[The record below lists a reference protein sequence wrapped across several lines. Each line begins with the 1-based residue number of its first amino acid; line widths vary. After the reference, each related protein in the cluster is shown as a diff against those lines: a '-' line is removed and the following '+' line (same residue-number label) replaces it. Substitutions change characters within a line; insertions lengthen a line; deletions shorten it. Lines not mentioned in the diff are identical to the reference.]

1 MMKEEKTHE
10 VRHAPGQ
17 FNKNSCVA
25 ICTLN
30 SDLDI
35 HSDKVAA
42 TGKCFTENLGVEK
55 VVKKII
61 ANNKIRFLVLCGDD
75 VEKRKPGEAIK
86 CLAENGV
93 EENGKIIGAK
103 SLMPFIKNL
112 TESEIEYFRNQITV
126 IDLIGETDTKII
138 LNKISEIETDNPGL
152 YNGPMYKSKEI
163 PVINAGWDYRKEWT
177 VDEKYDENWFV
188 INVDSDKRQITADHY
203 TGYGEETQQ
212 CCKIIG
218 DKAEEIAAEIVKR
231 GKVTKLYHA
240 AYLGKELQKAE
251 IALAQGKKYV
261 QEDNYAD
268 FQ

>member
-1 MMKEEKTHE
+1 MMYQFSKT
-10 VRHAPGQ
+10 
-17 FNKNSCVA
+17 SCVA

-35 HSDKVAA
+35 PLDKVAA
-42 TGKCFTENLGVEK
+42 VGKCFTENLGVEK

-61 ANNKIRFLVLCGDD
+61 SNNKIRFLILCGED

-112 TESEIEYFRNQITV
+112 TASEIYYFRNQITV
-126 IDLIGETDTKII
+126 VDLIGEKDVSSII
-138 LNKISEIETDNPGL
+138 RKVSELDNKNPGQ
-152 YNGPMYKSKEI
+152 YDGPMYTSKEI
-163 PVINAGWDYRKEWT
+163 PVIEAGWDYRKEWT

-188 INVDSDKRQITADHY
+188 INVSDGKIIADHY

-218 DKAEEIAAEIVKR
+218 NKAEEIAAEIVKR
-231 GKVTKLYHA
+231 GKVTKMYHA

-251 IALAQGKKYV
+251 TALNQGKKYV
-261 QEDNYAD
+261 QEDSYED
-268 FQ
+268 FQNI

>member
-1 MMKEEKTHE
+1 MIQN
-10 VRHAPGQ
+10 Q

-35 HSDKVAA
+35 PADNVAA
-42 TGKCFTENLGVEK
+42 MGKCFTENLGVEK

-61 ANNKIRFLVLCGDD
+61 TNPKIRFLILCGED
-75 VEKRKPGEAIK
+75 VEKRKPGEALR

-112 TESEIEYFRNQITV
+112 TDSEIDYFRKQVTV
-126 IDLIGETDTKII
+126 IDLIKEKDTFVII
-138 LNKISEIETDNPGL
+138 DKISELEDKNPGQ
-152 YNGPMYKSKEI
+152 YNGPMYTSKEI
-163 PVINAGWDYRKEWT
+163 PVVHAEWDYRKEWT

-188 INVDSDKRQITADHY
+188 INIDNNKKQIIADHY

-218 DKAEEIAAEIVKR
+218 TKAEEMAAEIVKR

-251 IALAQGKKYV
+251 TALKQNKKYV
-261 QEDNYAD
+261 QEDAYED
-268 FQ
+268 YESIS

>member
-1 MMKEEKTHE
+1 M
-10 VRHAPGQ
+10 
-17 FNKNSCVA
+17 FNSTSCVA

-30 SDLDI
+30 SDLDVPA
-35 HSDKVAA
+35 DKVAA
-42 TGKCFTENLGVEK
+42 VGKCFTENLGVEK

-61 ANNKIRFLVLCGDD
+61 ANQKIRFLLLCGED

-112 TESEIEYFRNQITV
+112 TASEIEYFRNQITV
-126 IDLIGETDTKII
+126 VDLIGEKDTDVII
-138 LNKISEIETDNPGL
+138 NKISELDEQNPGQ
-152 YNGPMYKSKEI
+152 YDGPMYTSKEI
-163 PVINAGWDYRKEWT
+163 PVVYAGWDYRKEWT

-188 INVDSDKRQITADHY
+188 INVDYEKKQIIADHY

-218 DKAEEIAAEIVKR
+218 VKAEEIAAEIVKR
-231 GKVTKLYHA
+231 GKITKLYHA

-251 IALAQGKKYV
+251 TALKQGKKYV
-261 QEDNYAD
+261 QEDAYED
-268 FQ
+268 YKDI